1 MNVCE
6 ALDTFRNYSPQEK
19 SDFLV
24 QLAHTLTILAR
35 DTYEVGGEGLT
46 QPSRLRRMN
55 EVQHRILG
63 FLIALRTHGAKRY
76 PDDVLVRVILE
87 HPDDLALQQQLQEAF
102 GHLTA
107 RMAVAT

>member
-1 MNVCE
+1 MNVCN
-6 ALDTFRNYSPQEK
+6 AIDTFRHYSPQEK
-19 SDFLV
+19 IDFLV
-24 QLAHTLTILAR
+24 QLAHALTILAR

-63 FLIALRTHGAKRY
+63 FLIALRTQGAKRY

-87 HPDDLALQQQLQEAF
+87 HADDLALQQQLQEAF
-102 GHLTA
+102 GHLTT